1 MPLPPVNERLRLA
14 RVARGEDLA
23 AIAHR
28 IGVRESLL
36 AAIEDGQFAELPRG
50 IYGRAAIRSY
60 AVALQLDAAQVL
72 ADCDAL
78 LPPMDDPIE
87 SLARLR
93 GVRTWK
99 ASTAPEPASE
109 PPAAPAAQT
118 DLGAIAR
125 PLAAAALDGGVIM
138 ALLFVL
144 VVVTMIF
151 CGATGARFGQ
161 SAAPAFGVVGAVL
174 AWCYFACFGGVAGA
188 TIGERMLGM
197 PVPQG
202 RTHARDLHAV
212 LVRTTQ
218 YLLRDITSIRTLGDV
233 VGRAGAEW
241 HARMHSPTTTS

>member
-14 RVARGEDLA
+14 RVALGEDLA

-36 AAIEDGQFAELPRG
+36 AAIEDGQFCELPRG

-78 LPPMDDPIE
+78 LTPMDDPIE

-99 ASTAPEPASE
+99 TYTASE
-109 PPAAPAAQT
+109 PAPAASTQT
-118 DLGAIAR
+118 DLGAICK
-125 PLAAAALDGGVIM
+125 PLAAAALDGGIVM
-138 ALLFVL
+138 ALLFAV

-161 SAAPAFGVVGAVL
+161 SAAPAFGLVGAVL

-188 TIGERMLGM
+188 TVGERMLG
-197 PVPQG
+197 VAAPQDG
-202 RTHARDLHAV
+202 ADARDLHAV

-218 YLLRDITSIRTLGDV
+218 YLTRDVTAIRALGDA

>member
-14 RVARGEDLA
+14 RVARGEHLA
-23 AIAHR
+23 AIAER

-36 AAIEDGQFAELPRG
+36 AAIEDGQFSELPRG

-60 AVALQLDAAQVL
+60 AVALQLDATQVL

-78 LPPMDDPIE
+78 LTPMDDPIE

-99 ASTAPEPASE
+99 ANTASE
-109 PPAAPAAQT
+109 PAAAPATPAAQT
-118 DLGAIAR
+118 DLGAIGR

-138 ALLFVL
+138 AMLFVL

-161 SAAPAFGVVGAVL
+161 SAAPAFGLVGAVL
-174 AWCYFACFGGVAGA
+174 AWCYFVCFGGVAGA

-197 PVPQG
+197 PAPKGGTQ
-202 RTHARDLHAV
+202 ARDLHAV
-212 LVRTTQ
+212 LVRTTH
-218 YLLRDITSIRTLGDV
+218 YLLRDVTSIRTLGDV

-241 HARMHSPTTTS
+241 HARMHSPTTTT